1 MSSANPKLSII
12 TVVFNNGNTIEDTIR
27 SVEAQTYR
35 NVEHIVVD
43 GGSTDQTLEVI
54 RRHQDK
60 ITKFV
65 SEPDRGIFDAMNKG
79 LRLATGDVVA
89 FLNAD
94 DVYADDDALH
104 RVAAVFSDPTVD
116 VCYADLLYVD
126 PNDLSKPIR
135 YWKSRPFR
143 SGLFARGWVPAH
155 PTFFARRAAYERY
168 GGYDESL
175 GLAADFDLMLRL
187 LERHHLKSVYI
198 PQVSVRMRVG
208 GVSNRSIRNIVQQ
221 NIDIVRSCRKNR
233 VSVSPMFFLAKP
245 LAKLSQYFVRPLR
258 G

>member
-1 MSSANPKLSII
+1 MNPKLSII
-12 TVVFNNGNTIEDTIR
+12 TVVFNNGSTIEDTIR
-27 SVEAQTYR
+27 SVESQTYR
-35 NVEHIVVD
+35 NVEHIIID
-43 GGSTDQTLEVI
+43 GGSTDETLEVI

-60 ITKFV
+60 IAKLV

-79 LRLATGDVVA
+79 LRLATGDAVA

-94 DVYADDDALH
+94 DVYADDDVLR
-104 RVAAVFSDPTVD
+104 RVAEAFTDPAVD

-126 PNDLSKPIR
+126 PNDLNKPVR
-135 YWKSRPFR
+135 YWKSNPFH

-208 GVSNRSIRNIVQQ
+208 GVSNRSIRNIVRQ
-221 NIDIVRSCRKNR
+221 NIDIVRSCKKNQVP
-233 VSVSPMFFLAKP
+233 VSIMFFLAKP
-245 LAKLSQYFVRPLR
+245 LAKLSQYFMRPMR